1 MRLTLRVGTESG
13 SGGPSMSAAPLN
25 IDLVKMRGREA
36 GGKDGGIGGAML
48 QALLA
53 RIAALRADVAKRTS
67 ANAALEQ
74 QVAQR
79 EAELEDS
86 AAKTRANAAA
96 ELASVLPL
104 LLAKQEKL
112 EGLSERRS
120 TRASCWRRKE
130 GRRSMR
136 TDDT

>member
-1 MRLTLRVGTESG
+1 MW
-13 SGGPSMSAAPLN
+13 GPSRGAAEQSRLEKEKKQ
-25 IDLVKMRGREA
+25 LETERAE
-36 GGKDGGIGGAML
+36 
-48 QALLA
+48 LLA
-53 RIAALRADVAKRTS
+53 RR
-67 ANAALEQ
+67 NALEQ

-112 EGLSERRS
+112 EGLERE
-120 TRASCWRRKE
+120 AVDKGVVLEEE
-130 GRRSMR
+130 GGEEEHE
-136 TDDT
+136 D